1 MCTLIILYK
10 LIKDYPIIAL
20 HNRYLGKDT
29 IEYPPNRSSGVIS
42 PLDVASKGTW
52 IGFNRKGLLV
62 AITNQETET
71 LEKPGRSR
79 GLLALDILRDC
90 ASAEEAKKLL
100 LEPETRTPYRS
111 GNFVVLDANTGHHIV
126 WDVDTYHFDISPGLY
141 PVGTVTVVPGVRW
154 SERSLRIYE
163 GSEKRVTRARE
174 LLNEYKPKDIDDAVE
189 TLMKVSADHACGRTE
204 SSICWHHPDFKQTS
218 STIMAVGSKPRVYYC
233 LGNHCESPYTDY
245 SNIVH

>member
-10 LIKDYPIIAL
+10 LIKDYPIITL

-29 IEYPPNRSSGVIS
+29 LEFPPIRSGEVTS
-42 PLDVASKGTW
+42 PIDVASKGTW

-79 GLLALDILRDC
+79 GLLALDILRNC
-90 ASAEEAKKLL
+90 ASAEEAKTLL
-100 LEPETRTPYRS
+100 LEPKVRKPYRS
-111 GNFVVLDANTGHHIV
+111 GNFV
-126 WDVDTYHFDISPGLY
+126 
-141 PVGTVTVVPGVRW
+141 
-154 SERSLRIYE
+154 
-163 GSEKRVTRARE
+163 
-174 LLNEYKPKDIDDAVE
+174 VE

-218 STIMAVGSKPRVYYC
+218 STIIAVGDKPRVYYC

-245 SNIVH
+245 SNLVS